1 MLKKLMP
8 NLRIT
13 TRKLN
18 VWSPVHLFGSALL
31 GFLLGFTASFL
42 LGASYEMAQ
51 SYMVREGTDQVKGL
65 SNLEKLLF
73 ASNRESDLVD
83 GGLNL
88 VGAMAGAYIRHAIGL
103 GGFY

>member
-1 MLKKLMP
+1 MMKKLMP

-13 TRKLN
+13 TRKLDK
-18 VWSPVHLFGSALL
+18 WSPVHLFGSALL
-31 GFLLGFTASFL
+31 GFLLGFTATFL
-42 LGASYEMAQ
+42 LGAYHEIVQ
-51 SYMVREGTDQVKGL
+51 SYMVREGTDQTKGL
-65 SNLEKLLF
+65 SKLEKLLF

-88 VGAMAGAYIRHAIGL
+88 VGSMVGAWVRFKIGL